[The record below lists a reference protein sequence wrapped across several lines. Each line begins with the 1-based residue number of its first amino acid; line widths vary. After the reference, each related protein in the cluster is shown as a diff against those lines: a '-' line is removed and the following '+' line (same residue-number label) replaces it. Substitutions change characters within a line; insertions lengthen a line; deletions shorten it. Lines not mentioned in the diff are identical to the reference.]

1 MYQSKHAARVLDND
15 LSQYRTECVPKLL
28 FPQVCDK
35 IEQGGQS
42 VYRVKMSIWID
53 PIPEYSG
60 GFLFGKKS
68 KAIKLFTANSSL
80 LAELMKI
87 VRMDDGT
94 YQSVA
99 FGSFRGWRK
108 GKD

>member
-1 MYQSKHAARVLDND
+1 
-15 LSQYRTECVPKLL
+15 
-28 FPQVCDK
+28 
-35 IEQGGQS
+35 
-42 VYRVKMSIWID
+42 MSIWID

-99 FGSFRGWRK
+99 FVGHSGGGEKARIDDGHLIFRFNFNTCFFPEFSYCSVN
-108 GKD
+108 